1 MPSELDFDIIKGLS
15 KWRSELETY
24 IDFENVF
31 GNISKITYD
40 YKLQNFQ
47 YKLLHRILPTNTLL
61 ELSIRL
67 IKGHGFVVFV
77 SKLICLLL
85 IIETR
90 PK

>member
-40 YKLQNFQ
+40 SSIFVL
-47 YKLLHRILPTNTLL
+47 NTVF
-61 ELSIRL
+61 SI
-67 IKGHGFVVFV
+67 FN
-77 SKLICLLL
+77 
-85 IIETR
+85 
-90 PK
+90 